1 MAYRSGEGC
10 GFRRVVKLQKP
21 RIPFHFPAGIWIR
34 KCDGLRV
41 VTTQTRLPEALRE
54 LRAKAKPKP
63 YSVER
68 RFQLMQSGTI
78 ALALLLVSGV
88 LYGNYTFRNHL
99 ATSLRQLNSAL
110 ALNRQIHSNQENTMQ
125 TFWNVYDL
133 LDSAPSLDYKQG
145 EREGIELVNRYAAIS
160 STRDE
165 EDEVSRLRAL
175 QTKFM
180 AQSGAMLAG
189 PHPRRGDAPERAK
202 VGKLDDEIEE
212 VLGRLEDLQVQ
223 RLDALNAQVDR
234 SSNWLTLL
242 LLMFAGFELLATI
255 WFRRA
260 HQNHL
265 WGHLEG
271 LRQMVG
277 EVRSGN
283 LEVSCEIP
291 QSVELGP
298 LMGAFVEMAAELTEM
313 RGSLERKV
321 VERTAKLE
329 LAQKEL
335 LQSSKLASLGQ
346 LVAGVAHEINNP
358 LTAILGFSEI
368 TLSRPELDSF
378 FRGPL
383 NTIREEALRL
393 RNLVENL
400 NSFSRRAPHRKQL
413 FDLRTV
419 VTRLVDLRGYQ
430 MRADKIAIHVEQ
442 PQTPIWVTADA
453 DQLLQVLV
461 NLAMN
466 AEQAIRERGEGGNV
480 WLISA
485 LDGGTASVEVRD
497 DGAGIPADARAHIF
511 EPFFTTKPAG
521 SGTGLGLSISHGIIQ
536 QHGGTIAAESS
547 PGAATTIRI
556 ELPATSAPAAEPGVE
571 PANGKSA
578 KGRGPATV
586 HALVIDD
593 EEDILE
599 LIRSALKPLN
609 CHTTLLHGSAGVRAA
624 LEQSDF
630 DLVICDLKMPG
641 QNGLEVLRLI
651 RGMRRHLAS
660 HFLLMT
666 GNLRDADDHAAELED
681 VPILPK
687 PFTLAR
693 LREAVGEVLGAKA
706 VIQGG
711 GD

>member
-1 MAYRSGEGC
+1 MAYQCGDAC
-10 GFRRVVKLQKP
+10 GFHRVVKLQKP
-21 RIPFHFPAGIWIR
+21 HIPFHFLPAIWIR

-41 VTTQTRLPEALRE
+41 VTTQTRLPEAMRE
-54 LRAKAKPKP
+54 LRAEAKPKP

-68 RFQLMQSGTI
+68 RFRLMQSGTI

-110 ALNRQIHSNQENTMQ
+110 ALNRQIHSNQENTVQ

-133 LDSAPSLDYKQG
+133 RDSAPSLEFEQG
-145 EREGIELVNRYAAIS
+145 EREGIELLNRYASIS
-160 STRDE
+160 SARDE
-165 EDEVSRLRAL
+165 ADEISRLRAL

-189 PHPRRGDAPERAK
+189 PHPRIGDTRERVEA
-202 VGKLDDEIEE
+202 GRLNDEIEE

-277 EVRSGN
+277 EVRGGN

-291 QSVELGP
+291 QSVE
-298 LMGAFVEMAAELTEM
+298 
-313 RGSLERKV
+313 
-321 VERTAKLE
+321 
-329 LAQKEL
+329 
-335 LQSSKLASLGQ
+335 LGQ

-368 TLSRPELDSF
+368 TLSRPDLDSF

-383 NTIREEALRL
+383 NPIREEALRL
-393 RNLVENL
+393 RNLVANL
-400 NSFSRRAPHRKQL
+400 NSFSRRAPHRKNI

-430 MRADKIAIHVEQ
+430 LSADKITIHVEQ
-442 PQTPIWVTADA
+442 PQSPIWVTADA

-466 AEQAIRERGEGGNV
+466 AEQAIKERGDGGDI

-485 LDGGTASVEVRD
+485 VDGGSASVEVRD
-497 DGAGIPADARAHIF
+497 NGVGIPAEAHAHIF

-521 SGTGLGLSISHGIIQ
+521 SGSGLGLSISHGIIQ
-536 QHGGTIAAESS
+536 QHGGTISAESS
-547 PGAATTIRI
+547 PGAWTKIRI
-556 ELPATSAPAAEPGVE
+556 ELPATPAPAAEPGVE
-571 PANGKSA
+571 PAKGKSA
-578 KGRGPATV
+578 KGRAPATV

-599 LIRSALKPLN
+599 MIRYALKPLN

-624 LEQSDF
+624 LEQGDF

-641 QNGLEVLRLI
+641 LNGLEVLRLI

-666 GNLRDADDHAAELED
+666 GNLGDADDHAAELED

-687 PFTLAR
+687 PFTLTR

-706 VIQGG
+706 AIRGG